1 MSANCTT
8 FLSNPSYMSN
18 SPERKFVIPWYLKIT
33 TILLGLILLVVIMQQ
48 AKSILVP
55 ILISGL
61 LAILFSPVASW
72 LEARRVGKTWSA
84 LISLVTMLALIGGV
98 IFFFYNQALRFSAD
112 LAGIEE
118 RIGELVVVINN
129 FLAEYIDG
137 VVPISVDNIKEVIIN
152 QLAKNANI
160 LSQGIMATAETLTL
174 LFIIPIYVFL
184 FIFYRRFIIEFFLK
198 AFPNKHETKVT
209 TAIANIRTV
218 VQKYIK
224 GAFIVILILSVL
236 NFTALSI
243 IGIKHALLFAVFAGF
258 LNVIPYVGPIIGST
272 LPIAYALLT
281 TDSLW
286 YPIAVFASF
295 YVIQTIEGNFLTPKI
310 TGSQVSLNPLM
321 TIIALFVG
329 NFIWGLA
336 GMILFVP
343 GLAILKVI
351 FDEIEGMEA
360 YSFLLSTVKGGRR
373 RSLKEQTMIA
383 KLKNVLSMKK
393 NNP

>member
-1 MSANCTT
+1 
-8 FLSNPSYMSN
+8 MSN

-329 NFIWGLA
+329 
-336 GMILFVP
+336 ILYGDLQV
-343 GLAILKVI
+343 
-351 FDEIEGMEA
+351 
-360 YSFLLSTVKGGRR
+360 
-373 RSLKEQTMIA
+373 
-383 KLKNVLSMKK
+383 
-393 NNP
+393 

>member
-1 MSANCTT
+1 M
-8 FLSNPSYMSN
+8 
-18 SPERKFVIPWYLKIT
+18 
-33 TILLGLILLVVIMQQ
+33 
-48 AKSILVP
+48 
-55 ILISGL
+55 
-61 LAILFSPVASW
+61 
-72 LEARRVGKTWSA
+72 
-84 LISLVTMLALIGGV
+84 
-98 IFFFYNQALRFSAD
+98 
-112 LAGIEE
+112 
-118 RIGELVVVINN
+118 
-129 FLAEYIDG
+129 
-137 VVPISVDNIKEVIIN
+137 
-152 QLAKNANI
+152 
-160 LSQGIMATAETLTL
+160 
-174 LFIIPIYVFL
+174 
-184 FIFYRRFIIEFFLK
+184 
-198 AFPNKHETKVT
+198 
-209 TAIANIRTV
+209 
-218 VQKYIK
+218 
-224 GAFIVILILSVL
+224 ILILSVL